1 MNTVSLV
8 EYLSAFLIGA
18 LVATGELTSRYK
30 DDPVKA
36 IISAPA
42 GVYVAINGLASV
54 GALAF
59 AHTFNWTFGAT
70 DGQIRVIQ
78 VLVAGFGAIALFRT
92 SLFNV
97 TVADQVIGVGPSVV
111 LNVILTA
118 ADRAV
123 DRGRALDRSQAVA
136 SIMEDVS
143 FDNSADSI
151 QLFCTRLMQNALP
164 AEPDRIAQTVS
175 TLRDRL
181 NKDVPD
187 QVKSYV
193 FGLSLL
199 GLVGEKVL
207 RKSIEQLKATFD
219 EPPSDTAADEPDS
232 GTGTTVLSGSG
243 ELTPDPIW

>member
-1 MNTVSLV
+1 MSILSLV
-8 EYLSAFLIGA
+8 AYISAFLIGA
-18 LVATGELTSRYK
+18 VVAVGELTSRYK

-36 IISAPA
+36 IYSVPA
-42 GVYVAINGLASV
+42 GVYIAANGFASV

-59 AHTFNWTFGAT
+59 THIFGWSFGAT

-97 TVADQVIGVGPSVV
+97 TVADQVIGVGPSVL
-111 LNVILTA
+111 LNIILTA

-123 DRGRALDRSQAVA
+123 DRRRALDRSQKVVD
-136 SIMEDVS
+136 IMKNVS
-143 FDNSADSI
+143 FDESAGSI
-151 QLFCTRLMQNALP
+151 QLFCIELMQNALP
-164 AEPDRIAQTVS
+164 AEKNRIAQTVS
-175 TLRDRL
+175 TLRDKL
-181 NKDVPD
+181 NDDVPD

-207 RKSIEQLKATFD
+207 SQSIEQLRSTFG
-219 EPPSDTAADEPDS
+219 EPPSGAGP
-232 GTGTTVLSGSG
+232 TT
-243 ELTPDPIW
+243 

>member
-1 MNTVSLV
+1 MSILSLV
-8 EYLSAFLIGA
+8 AYISAFLIGA
-18 LVATGELTSRYK
+18 VVAVGELTSRYK

-36 IISAPA
+36 IYSVPA
-42 GVYVAINGLASV
+42 GVYIAANGFASV

-59 AHTFNWTFGAT
+59 THIFGWSFGAT

-97 TVADQVIGVGPSVV
+97 TVEDQVIGVGPSVL
-111 LNVILTA
+111 LNIILTA

-123 DRGRALDRSQAVA
+123 DRRRALDRSQKVVD
-136 SIMEDVS
+136 IMKNVS
-143 FDNSADSI
+143 FDESAGSI
-151 QLFCTRLMQNALP
+151 QLFCIELMQNALP
-164 AEPDRIAQTVS
+164 AEKNRIAQTVS
-175 TLRDRL
+175 TLRDKL
-181 NKDVPD
+181 NDDVPD

-207 RKSIEQLKATFD
+207 SQSIEQLRSTFG
-219 EPPSDTAADEPDS
+219 EPPSGAGP
-232 GTGTTVLSGSG
+232 TT
-243 ELTPDPIW
+243 

>member
-1 MNTVSLV
+1 MSTVSIV
-8 EYLSAFLIGA
+8 DFLSVFLIGA
-18 LVATGELTSRYK
+18 LVAVGELTSRYK

-42 GVYVAINGLASV
+42 GVYVAVNGLASV
-54 GALAF
+54 GALVF
-59 AHTFNWTFGAT
+59 AHTFGWTFGAT

-97 TVADQVIGVGPSVV
+97 TVADQAIGVGPSVL

-123 DRGRALDRSQAVA
+123 DRGRALDRSQAVVG
-136 SIMEDVS
+136 IMKDIS

-164 AEPDRIAQTVS
+164 TETDRIAQTVS
-175 TLRDRL
+175 TLRDKL

-207 RKSIEQLKATFD
+207 RKSIEQLGSTFD
-219 EPPSDTAADEPDS
+219 ESPSGTGTDVPPSS
-232 GTGTTVLSGSG
+232 TGTTVLSSRRATSG
-243 ELTPDPIW
+243 